1 MRIVLDTN
9 VLVSGIFSRGIPSSI
24 VLAWLA
30 NRFSVFAT
38 PSILDE
44 YLRVVDRLKQ
54 SKSPAL
60 DHDWPV
66 VFQELCHVITEV
78 HFSRALCRDPADIKF
93 LACALSANANYI
105 VSGDADLLVLDTQ
118 FPFRIVT
125 PRHFLALL

>member
-9 VLVSGIFSRGIPSSI
+9 VLVSGIFSRGIPSRI
-24 VLAWLA
+24 VLAWLS

-44 YLRVVDRLKQ
+44 YL
-54 SKSPAL
+54 SPAL

-105 VSGDADLLVLDTQ
+105 VSGDADLLILDTQ
-118 FPFRIVT
+118 FPFRIVS